1 MSKLRMILPPQ
12 FKHLKLYPYQPLLE
26 LRNKERQVCHLCKS
40 SRKYYCY
47 ECNVMLGLT
56 PDQIPNV
63 TLPVHIDIIK
73 HYAEKASKSTTSHAR
88 IFAPQSTSI
97 YHYPNMP
104 SVKNKSKAILV
115 YPCKD
120 SCTIEALSS
129 KISHGQLDQ
138 VIFIDSTWNQATSIF
153 QNEMFS
159 DIQKVQLS
167 TAETCYWRPQVKQ
180 PSTYLATIEAIYYFC
195 VEYHKYILKREYH
208 GEYDNLLYMYIFQY
222 NLVQESTKQHYLDH
236 EKQ

>member
-1 MSKLRMILPPQ
+1 MAGIKNAS
-12 FKHLKLYPYQPLLE
+12 
-26 LRNKERQVCHLCKS
+26 
-40 SRKYYCY
+40 
-47 ECNVMLGLT
+47 
-56 PDQIPNV
+56 
-63 TLPVHIDIIK
+63 IK

-153 QNEMFS
+153 QTTSETTIDIFS
-159 DIQKVQLS
+159 DD
-167 TAETCYWRPQVKQ
+167 RG
-180 PSTYLATIEAIYYFC
+180 
-195 VEYHKYILKREYH
+195 YILFLCGVSQVHFEKR
-208 GEYDNLLYMYIFQY
+208 IPWR
-222 NLVQESTKQHYLDH
+222 V
-236 EKQ
+236 